1 MRARRGFTLLEVM
14 LAIAVL
20 GIALAG
26 LLGLQNQSLQ
36 TVLLGQETTQASL
49 LAEALMTEVELE
61 QFPPVG
67 VTHGDFERLFP
78 GQYRSYKWQKSV
90 APSELFADVRK
101 VEVRV
106 VYGPGLR
113 RNFTLVEFVHDPTLP
128 GDDSDKAADE
138 ADE

>member
-1 MRARRGFTLLEVM
+1 MREQRGFTLLEVM

-36 TVLLGQETTQASL
+36 TVLLGQETTQAAL
-49 LAEALMTEVELE
+49 LGEALMSEVELE

-67 VTHGDFERLFP
+67 ETRGDFERLFP
-78 GQYRSYKWQKSV
+78 GRYRNYKWQRSV
-90 APSELFADVRK
+90 VPSELFPDVRK

-113 RNFTLVEFVHDPTLP
+113 RNFTLMEFVHNPTP
-128 GDDSDKAADE
+128 SDADADSGNDE
-138 ADE
+138 GPE